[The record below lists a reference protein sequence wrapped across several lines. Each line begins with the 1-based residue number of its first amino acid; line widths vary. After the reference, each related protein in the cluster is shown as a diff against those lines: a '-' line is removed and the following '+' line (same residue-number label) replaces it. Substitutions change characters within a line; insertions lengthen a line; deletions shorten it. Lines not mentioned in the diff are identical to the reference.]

1 MKQAT
6 RKPTTPG
13 DILLYEYLEPLDLKI
28 NELAELLHVHRNSV
42 SALIN
47 NNRKL
52 TTEMAFRLAKV
63 FDTTVDFRLNLQAA
77 VDLWEVENNMRT
89 NEELGRNI
97 WHAVKSVQKRS
108 RKAKTSLHL
117 VGRIRRLRRIRQ
129 SCVDAKCATLKQR
142 IRNDILIP
150 SV

>member
-1 MKQAT
+1 MIQYVLASLFTRKQQLKTMKQAT

-63 FDTTVDFRLNLQAA
+63 FDTTVDFWLNLQAA
-77 VDLWEVENNMRT
+77 VEIFGKLKT
-89 NEELGRNI
+89 TC
-97 WHAVKSVQKRS
+97 AP
-108 RKAKTSLHL
+108 RKNWD
-117 VGRIRRLRRIRQ
+117 G
-129 SCVDAKCATLKQR
+129 LKQW
-142 IRNDILIP
+142 LIFGTP
-150 SV
+150 

>member
-1 MKQAT
+1 MELGTCLMCLYDSVCSCIAIHREAT
-6 RKPTTPG
+6 VKNHETGNKKKPTTPG

-63 FDTTVDFRLNLQAA
+63 FDTTVDFRAKPPVRQLIFG
-77 VDLWEVENNMRT
+77 EVENNMRT
-89 NEELGRNI
+89 QGKNWDGLKQWLNI
-97 WHAVKSVQKRS
+97 WHAVKSVQK
-108 RKAKTSLHL
+108 KVA
-117 VGRIRRLRRIRQ
+117 
-129 SCVDAKCATLKQR
+129 
-142 IRNDILIP
+142 
-150 SV
+150 

>member
-63 FDTTVDFRLNLQAA
+63 FDTTVDFWLNLQAA

-89 NEELGRNI
+89 QEELDGLKQWLNI

-108 RKAKTSLHL
+108 RRIISL
-117 VGRIRRLRRIRQ
+117 
-129 SCVDAKCATLKQR
+129 
-142 IRNDILIP
+142 
-150 SV
+150 